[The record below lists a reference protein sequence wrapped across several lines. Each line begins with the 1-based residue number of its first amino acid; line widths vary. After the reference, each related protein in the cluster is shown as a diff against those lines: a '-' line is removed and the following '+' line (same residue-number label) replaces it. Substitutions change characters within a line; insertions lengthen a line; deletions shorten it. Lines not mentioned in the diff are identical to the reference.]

1 MKSDLTHLAEVLQAS
16 IERNGSQMLTSQHLL
31 NIINMANRN
40 RVQSIE
46 NHEKEMDTILND
58 SDPLA
63 QGK

>member
-1 MKSDLTHLAEVLQAS
+1 MKSDLTYLAEVLQAS
-16 IERNGSQMLTSQHLL
+16 VTRNGSQLLTSQHLL

-46 NHEKEMDTILND
+46 NHEKEMDSILND